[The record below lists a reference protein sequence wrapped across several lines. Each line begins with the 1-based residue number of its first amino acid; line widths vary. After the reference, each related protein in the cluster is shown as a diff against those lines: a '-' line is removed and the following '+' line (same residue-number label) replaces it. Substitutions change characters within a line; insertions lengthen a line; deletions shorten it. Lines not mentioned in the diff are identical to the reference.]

1 MQDCYPKW
9 LYHKTRDAVIVNSK
23 EEHDALGKGWQETPY
38 EKPEKQIEKAE
49 KQAASKTEEI

>member
-9 LYHKTRDAVIVNSK
+9 LYHKTKDAVIVNSK

-38 EKPEKQIEKAE
+38 EKPEKQVEKAE
-49 KQAASKTEEI
+49 KSQASED